1 VVRLVDISR
10 LVENL
15 HLRTPTGIDRVEM
28 AYVQHMLGR
37 ARSGGEAVRF
47 IVTWPHLT
55 GALDEATARP
65 LIESTAARWSADGR
79 DLDHD
84 VAFAALKDEL
94 SRPFAVAP
102 NRRQALRIGSSD
114 GRAGVADLARTA
126 SICLR
131 SAAGGWLRRRLAN
144 VGQGGACYFHT
155 SQFRLHRPQRF
166 AWLSDPAIRSVF
178 FLHDIIPITH
188 EEFCRPGEAR
198 RHALRVATMVRHAA
212 VIVANSA
219 FTRTALAAHLDDL
232 DVPAPPCEVVPLG
245 LADIFLAPPPT
256 APVAAA
262 VPYFVVIGTIEP
274 RKNLAFLLQA
284 WNRWTGG
291 GQKRQARLVIVGR
304 RGWEN
309 ENVVDLLERSPG
321 LAPSVIEVASLSDA
335 GMVALLRGARA
346 LLAPS
351 LVEGFGLPVAEAL
364 ALGVPVIASAIDAHR
379 EVGDRFA
386 EYINPLDGPGWVSA
400 LEDYIRPDAERRP
413 RRMADL
419 HRYRPLAWSDHMA
432 RVESIVERLRK
443 LP

>member
-1 VVRLVDISR
+1 MVRLVDISR
-10 LVENL
+10 LIENM

-28 AYVQHMLGR
+28 AYVQHMLAR
-37 ARSGGEAVRF
+37 AAGEREAVRF
-47 IVTWPHLT
+47 VVTWPHLT
-55 GALDEATARP
+55 GTLDEAYVRP
-65 LIESTAARWSADGR
+65 LIEAMAARWSTDGR
-79 DLDHD
+79 DLGRDA
-84 VAFAALKDEL
+84 AFAALRDVL
-94 SRPFAVAP
+94 GQPLTLAG
-102 NRRQALRIGSSD
+102 RRQAQRIGSPD
-114 GRAGVADLARTA
+114 GKADAARLLRTA
-126 SICLR
+126 EICLR
-131 SAAGGWLRRRLAN
+131 SAAGGGSLRRLAAS
-144 VGQGGACYFHT
+144 GQGAAWYFHT

-166 AWLSDPAIRSVF
+166 AWLSQPAVRSLF

-188 EEFCRPGEAR
+188 EEYCRPREAP
-198 RHALRVATMVRHAA
+198 RHAQRVATMARHAD

-219 FTRTALAAHLDDL
+219 FTRAALTAHLDDL

-256 APVAAA
+256 PPVEAA

-291 GQKRQARLVIVGR
+291 GQARQARLVVVGR

-309 ENVVDLLERSPG
+309 ENVIDLLERSPG
-321 LAPSVIEVASLSDA
+321 LAPTVIEVASLSDA
-335 GMVALLRGARA
+335 GMIALLRGAQA

-379 EVGDRFA
+379 EVGGDFA
-386 EYINPLDGPGWVSA
+386 EYINPLDGPGWVAA
-400 LEDYIRPDAERRP
+400 LEAYARPDSERR
-413 RRMADL
+413 RQRAAAL

-432 RVESIVERLRK
+432 RVEDLVAEIAE
-443 LP
+443 

>member
-37 ARSGGEAVRF
+37 AGDGAEDIRF

-55 GALDEATARP
+55 GVLDEAYVRP
-65 LIESTAARWSADGR
+65 LIGAMAERWSADGR
-79 DLDHD
+79 DLDRD
-84 VAFAALKDEL
+84 TAFAALRDEL
-94 SRPFAVAP
+94 CRPFVAAT
-102 NRRQALRIGSSD
+102 NRRQALRIGSPD
-114 GRAGVADLARTA
+114 GRAGAADLVRTA

-131 SAAGGWLRRRLAN
+131 SAAGGWSRHRLAAL
-144 VGQGGACYFHT
+144 GQGGACYFHT

-212 VIVANSA
+212 LIIANSA

-245 LADIFLAPPPT
+245 LADIFLAPPATVPIP
-256 APVAAA
+256 AS

-291 GQKRQARLVIVGR
+291 GEKRQARLVIVGR

-364 ALGVPVIASAIDAHR
+364 ALGVPVVASAIDAHR
-379 EVGDRFA
+379 EVGGDYA
-386 EYINPLDGPGWVSA
+386 EYLSPLDGPGWVRA
-400 LEDYIRPDAERRP
+400 LEDYALPDAERRS
-413 RRMADL
+413 RRVADL
-419 HRYRPLAWSDHMA
+419 HRYKPLAWSDHMA
-432 RVESIVERLRK
+432 RVEAIVERLRK